1 MKQNRQSTAW
11 NVVQA
16 SLNSKMYQLW
26 PFTQKCHL
34 VESYIQVYRQE
45 GLKEQSLELSYRL
58 LANLLDKLRKLDFSK
73 GKQEQVFKPLDK
85 QVQTAVLIDV
95 VTTPK
100 HLKLQQTNQ
109 ESEILLERLSQSLLS
124 ERLQNKDWKQLAVI
138 FDLHDL
144 PISSDYPTDPLWTG
158 VLRIETLTHKY
169 MENPTQRTYSL
180 LAKLTFMTCKNMI
193 VSKDEERGRLAQKYL
208 ERVLQCGKKFD
219 FDYDLQYNTVHIGLL
234 YLMLAKPDQA
244 EKYLEAAKQF
254 THVEPNLIP
263 DIKALEVGCQSKSY
277 VESQKTLYREMYKK
291 KTDED

>member
-1 MKQNRQSTAW
+1 
-11 NVVQA
+11 
-16 SLNSKMYQLW
+16 
-26 PFTQKCHL
+26 
-34 VESYIQVYRQE
+34 
-45 GLKEQSLELSYRL
+45 
-58 LANLLDKLRKLDFSK
+58 
-73 GKQEQVFKPLDK
+73 
-85 QVQTAVLIDV
+85 
-95 VTTPK
+95 
-100 HLKLQQTNQ
+100 
-109 ESEILLERLSQSLLS
+109 
-124 ERLQNKDWKQLAVI
+124 
-138 FDLHDL
+138 
-144 PISSDYPTDPLWTG
+144 
-158 VLRIETLTHKY
+158 
-169 MENPTQRTYSL
+169 
-180 LAKLTFMTCKNMI
+180 MI